1 MQKMY
6 ETCAQDSSKAVRL
19 DECAR
24 QDYYTNDL
32 RYNEGLR
39 LIRDYGYRNVRTQ
52 PSVEYYAFCN
62 GM

>member
-6 ETCAQDSSKAVRL
+6 KTCAQDSSKAARL